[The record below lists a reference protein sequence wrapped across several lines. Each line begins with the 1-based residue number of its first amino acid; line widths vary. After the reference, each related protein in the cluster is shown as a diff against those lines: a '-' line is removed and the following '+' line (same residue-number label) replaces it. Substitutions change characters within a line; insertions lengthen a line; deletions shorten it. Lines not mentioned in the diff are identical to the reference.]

1 MSIALKANPISA
13 THGPKISKHFRFGGE
28 KILQFLRRVTIAA
41 HGKPS
46 AGDLEAT
53 WRAAEWL
60 VVKYQ
65 NVDAKYQFDF
75 E

>member
-1 MSIALKANPISA
+1 MSIALKISPISA

-28 KILQFLRRVTIAA
+28 KILQFQRRAMPGQGGTI
-41 HGKPS
+41 
-46 AGDLEAT
+46 
-53 WRAAEWL
+53 L
-60 VVKYQ
+60 VARYQ